1 MPLYVK
7 IIRYT
12 ARAKRAFKREVGTM
26 SREPVEVCIWE
37 TMTVSSS
44 NEIGL
49 NGLNREIQARLST
62 PEVQEGNILDFM

>member
-1 MPLYVK
+1 
-7 IIRYT
+7 
-12 ARAKRAFKREVGTM
+12 M

-62 PEVQEGNILDFM
+62 PEVQEGNILDFMWVTLSTKNYKNISLSSF